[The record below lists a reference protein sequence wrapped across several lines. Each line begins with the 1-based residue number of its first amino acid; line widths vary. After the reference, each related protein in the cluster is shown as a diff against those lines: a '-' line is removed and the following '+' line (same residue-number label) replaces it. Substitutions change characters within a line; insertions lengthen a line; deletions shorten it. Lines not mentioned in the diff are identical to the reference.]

1 MKLESGVIV
10 TIEGVYRRRTFL
22 EWLFRKPR
30 ELQKHTVQLT
40 APDGREHRV
49 DFTVV
54 DI

>member
-22 EWLFRKPR
+22 EWLLRKPR
-30 ELQKHTVQLT
+30 ELKKHRLT
-40 APDGREHRV
+40 LAAPDGREHCV

-54 DI
+54 DN